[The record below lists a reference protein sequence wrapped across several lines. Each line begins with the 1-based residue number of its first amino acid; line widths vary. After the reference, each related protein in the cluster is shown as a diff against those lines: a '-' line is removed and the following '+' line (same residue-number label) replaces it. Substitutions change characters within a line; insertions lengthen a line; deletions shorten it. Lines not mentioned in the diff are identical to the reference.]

1 MLCTPFPNGAVHR
14 LSTMPNEQGHAM
26 ADYVAAYKAV
36 AAQERY
42 RGRVYVNDTFAR
54 CGFSPEDE
62 VVDSIRV
69 YTTDGLH
76 LSAAGYDRLTD
87 LQYSYYK
94 DTMAQ

>member
-1 MLCTPFPNGAVHR
+1 M
-14 LSTMPNEQGHAM
+14 
-26 ADYVAAYKAV
+26 
-36 AAQERY
+36 
-42 RGRVYVNDTFAR
+42 YVNDTFAR

-87 LQYSYYK
+87 LQHSYYK
-94 DTMAQ
+94 DAMAQ